1 MPQENRITT
10 ARPEPEGAH
19 SGPALSRAGLFQGL
33 GAYGLWGV
41 LPLYFMT
48 IAVASSTEIVANRI
62 VFSLVFCI
70 ILIGATRAWGDLR
83 DLLRD
88 GAAMRRLALAAVLI
102 TVNWVTYAFA
112 VLHGHTVEASLGYF
126 INPLVSAALGV
137 VFLKER
143 LSRLQWTA
151 LGFGLGAVLVLTFAY
166 GSVPVIALTL
176 AFSFGL
182 YGFVKN
188 RVGRTATAVTSLTM
202 ETAFLTV
209 PALAYMGWLMS
220 RHEAT
225 VLTHGPGHFWL
236 MAASGIVT
244 AVPLLLFGAAARRL
258 PLSTVGTL
266 QFLTPV
272 MQFII
277 AVAIFH
283 EAMPPERL
291 AGFALV
297 WVAIILLA
305 IDMLRRPRPRAQ
317 GQSAASAAR
326 NAGTDEAGQG
336 VSAAAATGSE
346 QRPASPARDSRA

>member
-1 MPQENRITT
+1 MAT
-10 ARPEPEGAH
+10 ARVGNGMPRNAPANTTLPRPTQG
-19 SGPALSRAGLFQGL
+19 SPALNRAGLLQGL

-48 IAVASSTEIVANRI
+48 ISTASATEIVANRI
-62 VFSLVFCI
+62 VFSLVFCV

-83 DLLRD
+83 KLIRD
-88 GAAMRRLALAAVLI
+88 RPAMVRLALAAALI
-102 TVNWVTYAFA
+102 TVNWVTYAYA

-151 LGFGLGAVLVLTFAY
+151 LAFGLAAVLVLTFAY
-166 GSVPVIALTL
+166 GSLPVIALAL

-188 RVGRTATAVTSLTM
+188 RVGRTATAATSLTV
-202 ETAFLTV
+202 ETALLTI
-209 PALAYMGWLMS
+209 PALAYMGWLMN
-220 RHEAT
+220 HGQAT
-225 VLTHGPGHFWL
+225 VLTHGAGHFWL
-236 MAASGIVT
+236 MAASGVVT

-291 AGFALV
+291 AGFAFV

-305 IDMLRRPRPRAQ
+305 VDMLRRPRTRATLPA
-317 GQSAASAAR
+317 SKSPAASTPTAEDPTR
-326 NAGTDEAGQG
+326 
-336 VSAAAATGSE
+336 
-346 QRPASPARDSRA
+346 

>member
-1 MPQENRITT
+1 MPSETT
-10 ARPEPEGAH
+10 TPTPTRPGADTAA
-19 SGPALSRAGLFQGL
+19 PTLNRAGLSQGL
-33 GAYGLWGV
+33 GAYLLWGM

-48 IAVASSTEIVANRI
+48 IAVATSTEIVANRI

-83 DLLRD
+83 TLLRD
-88 GAAMRRLALAAVLI
+88 RAAMGRLALAAVLI
-102 TVNWVTYAFA
+102 TTNWVTYAFA
-112 VLHGHTVEASLGYF
+112 VLNGHTVEASLGYF
-126 INPLVSAALGV
+126 INPLVSALLGV

-151 LGFGLGAVLVLTFAY
+151 LGFGLGAVLVLTFGY
-166 GSVPVIALTL
+166 GGVPVIALTL

-188 RVGRTATAVTSLTM
+188 RVGRTATAVTSLTV
-202 ETAFLTV
+202 ETALLTV
-209 PALAYMGWLMS
+209 PALLYVAWLMS
-220 RHEAT
+220 RGEAT

-297 WVAIILLA
+297 WVAIVLLA
-305 IDMLRRPRPRAQ
+305 IDMMRRSRPRPV
-317 GQSAASAAR
+317 ASR
-326 NAGTDEAGQG
+326 R
-336 VSAAAATGSE
+336 AAATT
-346 QRPASPARDSRA
+346 RPGAA

>member
-1 MPQENRITT
+1 MWNRQAGPRVGTGMPPESTPPTQ
-10 ARPEPEGAH
+10 ARPGSNGAP
-19 SGPALSRAGLFQGL
+19 SRPSRAGLTQGL

-48 IAVASSTEIVANRI
+48 IAIASPTEIVANRI

-70 ILIGATRAWGDLR
+70 ILIAFTRSWTDLR
-83 DLLRD
+83 VLLRD
-88 GAAMRRLALAAVLI
+88 RQAVRRLGLAAVLI
-102 TVNWVTYAFA
+102 TVNWVTYATA
-112 VLHGHTVEASLGYF
+112 VLTGHTVEASLGYF
-126 INPLVSAALGV
+126 INPLVSAGLGV
-137 VFLKER
+137 LFLKER
-143 LSRLQWTA
+143 LTRLQWTA
-151 LGFGLGAVLVLTFAY
+151 LGFGLAAVLVLTFAY

-188 RVGRTATAVTSLTM
+188 RVGRTATAVTSLTV
-202 ETAFLTV
+202 ETAFLTI
-209 PALAYMGWLMS
+209 PALVYMGWLMT
-220 RHEAT
+220 RDEAT
-225 VLTHGPGHFWL
+225 VLTSGPGHFWL

-244 AVPLLLFGAAARRL
+244 AVPLLLFGGAARRL

-277 AVAIFH
+277 AVAIFR

-305 IDMLRRPRPRAQ
+305 IDMLRRPGLPKSVRRPA
-317 GQSAASAAR
+317 
-326 NAGTDEAGQG
+326 AGTVDTQKSAGP
-336 VSAAAATGSE
+336 ATG
-346 QRPASPARDSRA
+346 